1 MSLNK
6 VMLIGNVGKD
16 PEVRY
21 LDGNNNPNSGSTKV
35 ATFTLATTERYRDR
49 NGELRENTEWHNIV
63 AWRNS
68 ADVAEKYIRKG
79 TQLYI
84 EGKLRTRSWTDQT
97 GNKRFTTEITV
108 DNLQLLGRKSD
119 NPGAQDGGQAQGG
132 DNAGQGQQGGYQQG
146 QGYGQPALRQ
156 AQGPVNGAAQGP
168 VGNAAQGP
176 AYAQPQ
182 YQQGGYQPVRQPV
195 QQPAPQPTQQPDY
208 QQQPALR
215 QTQGLAGNASQG
227 PVQQQ
232 APVNPIEVAAADMPQ
247 DDLPF

>member
-21 LDGNNNPNSGSTKV
+21 LDGNNPNSGSAKV
-35 ATFTLATTERYRDR
+35 ATFPLATTERYRDR

-79 TQLYI
+79 TQLFI

-97 GNKRFTTEITV
+97 GNKRYTTEIAV

-119 NPGAQDGGQAQGG
+119 NPGAQDGGQSQS
-132 DNAGQGQQGGYQQG
+132 GYQPQG
-146 QGYGQPALRQ
+146 TGYGQPA
-156 AQGPVNGAAQGP
+156 QGA
-168 VGNAAQGP
+168 
-176 AYAQPQ
+176 
-182 YQQGGYQPVRQPV
+182 GYRQPTP
-195 QQPAPQPTQQPDY
+195 QQAPQ
-208 QQQPALR
+208 
-215 QTQGLAGNASQG
+215 

-232 APVNPIEVAAADMPQ
+232 APANPIEVAAADMPQ

>member
-97 GNKRFTTEITV
+97 GNKRYTTEITV

-119 NPGAQDGGQAQGG
+119 NPGAQDGGQ
-132 DNAGQGQQGGYQQG
+132 
-146 QGYGQPALRQ
+146 GYGQPALRQ
-156 AQGPVNGAAQGP
+156 AQGPVGNIAQ
-168 VGNAAQGP
+168 
-176 AYAQPQ
+176 QPG
-182 YQQGGYQPVRQPV
+182 YQQQPV
-195 QQPAPQPTQQPDY
+195 QQP
-208 QQQPALR
+208 QQQ
-215 QTQGLAGNASQG
+215 T
-227 PVQQQ
+227 
-232 APVNPIEVAAADMPQ
+232 PVNPIEVAAADMPQ